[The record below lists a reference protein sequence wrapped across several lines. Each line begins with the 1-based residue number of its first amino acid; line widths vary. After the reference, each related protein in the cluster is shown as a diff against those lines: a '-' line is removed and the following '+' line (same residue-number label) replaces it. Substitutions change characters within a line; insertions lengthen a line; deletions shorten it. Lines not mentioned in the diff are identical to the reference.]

1 MTNAIPP
8 RTLRLAVAAL
18 ILLIAGCAAGPSGR
32 AGRIIPDTDVTQRF
46 ERYEINP
53 DYTYFISG
61 SDACPNALMGLKK
74 GISLGDTL
82 WKPFPATPATFQDTI
97 RSMQDRARDLNL
109 NQHGFVIQDGE
120 GRAIGVWYSL
130 ISALVPIR
138 QRSDGSF
145 LIYTPDMD
153 TYQRFRRGD

>member
-1 MTNAIPP
+1 MMNRIPP
-8 RTLRLAVAAL
+8 RTRRLAAAVL
-18 ILLIAGCAAGPSGR
+18 ILLIAGCAAGTSLR
-32 AGRIIPDTDVTQRF
+32 AGRIVPDTDVTRSF

-61 SDACPNALMGLKK
+61 SDSCPNALMGLKR
-74 GISLGDTL
+74 GISLGDSL
-82 WKPFPATPATFQDTI
+82 WKPFPATPETFKDTI
-97 RSMQDRARDLNL
+97 RSMQDRARVLNL
-109 NQHGFVIQDGE
+109 SQHGFILQDGG

-130 ISALVPIR
+130 ISAPTAIR